1 MSFIKM
7 TLKGYTCMYTC
18 IYIYIYLYIIY
29 VYNTLINNAK
39 GGNHKNNISLYY
51 NTGI

>member
-7 TLKGYTCMYTC
+7 TLKGYGYMHVYMY
-18 IYIYIYLYIIY
+18 IFVHLNIY